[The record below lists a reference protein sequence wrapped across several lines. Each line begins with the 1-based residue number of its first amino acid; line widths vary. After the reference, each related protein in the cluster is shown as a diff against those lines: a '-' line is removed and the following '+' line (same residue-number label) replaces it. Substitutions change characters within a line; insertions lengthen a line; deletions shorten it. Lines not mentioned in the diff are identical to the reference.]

1 MLSNQASHIKMGGQE
16 LVGGLSVTVERNAFG
31 SQIDS
36 FSMPIPCAAIE
47 NGEADPF
54 PAVFIRAPLIE
65 SIDDA
70 SVETLAKIRH
80 QYHEGRDSG
89 EKIVAVRQG
98 NIVGTAFHPELTPDL
113 RWHKYFVE
121 LVAAAKKG

>member
-1 MLSNQASHIKMGGQE
+1 M
-16 LVGGLSVTVERNAFG
+16 TVERNAFG

-36 FSMPIPCAAIE
+36 FSTPLASAVID
-47 NGEADPF
+47 NGMSDPF
-54 PAVFIRAPLIE
+54 PAVFIRAPVIE

-70 SVETLAKIRH
+70 SVETLAKVKH
-80 QYHEGRDSG
+80 AYHEGKEVG

-121 LVAAAKKG
+121 VVAASKR